1 MGMTPIFSR
10 AMTPPRPSR
19 GTSLARARAAS
30 HLTASR
36 RGFIVVYH
44 TEGGTTDAEHEGL
57 PRAPTPARGED
68 HRQDLAPRARRR
80 QGDGR
85 LVVDEGGR
93 PRRRPRA
100 PARADLLADLGH
112 DGVPPGRREA

>member
-1 MGMTPIFSR
+1 SALSPEAGAGCGNAARPDLWRGLRAIVISTP
-10 AMTPPRPSR
+10 TRPSG

-44 TEGGTTDAEHEGL
+44 TEGGTADAEHEGL
-57 PRAPTPARGED
+57 SRAATPARGED

-80 QGDGR
+80 QGDGG
-85 LVVDEGGR
+85 L
-93 PRRRPRA
+93 
-100 PARADLLADLGH
+100 
-112 DGVPPGRREA
+112 